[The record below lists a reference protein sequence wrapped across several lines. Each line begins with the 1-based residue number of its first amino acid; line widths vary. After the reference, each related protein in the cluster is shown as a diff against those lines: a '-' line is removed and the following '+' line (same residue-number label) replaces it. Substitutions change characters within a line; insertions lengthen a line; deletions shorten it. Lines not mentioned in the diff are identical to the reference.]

1 MKNILSNCLG
11 KWFQI
16 QLVALWIALLNV
28 TTCKLN
34 PIAHKCCY
42 QQRNEKKFAKCQFP
56 ICKLFYQSVKSFI
69 LLWWKMHFITSY
81 PILGTTFFTNKSTL
95 HWLQRN
101 AKCVYNNPEFQF
113 IPLPHEYI
121 VWITQKIYFHKRFWP
136 VGFKTQQV
144 AFEFQF
150 DMTFFKTFS
159 LWGNDKFRKIFF
171 I

>member
-1 MKNILSNCLG
+1 M
-11 KWFQI
+11 QI
-16 QLVALWIALLNV
+16 VVLWIALLNV

-101 AKCVYNNPEFQF
+101 AKCVYNN
-113 IPLPHEYI
+113 EYI
-121 VWITQKIYFHKRFWP
+121 VRITQKISFHKSLWP

-159 LWGNDKFRKIFF
+159 LWGNDKFRKNIF